1 MKETIA
7 PINNSKMV
15 EIESENVR
23 GLKNFR
29 HSQDIESFYRFVHEH
44 ELRRE
49 AKIILDRIFAY
60 TNKTKKKKKSKLS
73 Q

>member
-1 MKETIA
+1 MKEM
-7 PINNSKMV
+7 PITNNSKMI
-15 EIESENVR
+15 EIENENIR

-29 HSQDIESFYRFVHEH
+29 HSQDIENFYRFVHEH

-60 TNKTKKKKKSKLS
+60 TSKAKKKKKNKVS